1 MKLVIA
7 YVQPFVGDRVI
18 DALRAV
24 PGVTG
29 ATFAEVRGFGRGH
42 TVESPTPETLF
53 GSGEHLRLEVAI
65 ADGIEDAVVRAIT
78 RAAHTGHRGD
88 GKVLVL
94 PVSSATQIATGE
106 TGTGVV

>member
-42 TVESPTPETLF
+42 TVESPTAETLF
-53 GSGEHLRLEVAI
+53 GSGEHLRFEVAI
-65 ADGIEDAVVRAIT
+65 ADDIEDAVVAAIT
-78 RAAHTGHRGD
+78 RAAHTGQRGD
-88 GKVLVL
+88 GKVFVL
-94 PVSSATQIATGE
+94 QVTAATRIATGE
-106 TGTGVV
+106 TGMAVV

>member
-18 DALRAV
+18 DALRAL

-42 TVESPTPETLF
+42 AVERATAETLF
-53 GSGEHLRLEVAI
+53 GSDEHLRFEVAI
-65 ADGIEDAVVRAIT
+65 ADEIEDIVVSAIAQ
-78 RAAHTGHRGD
+78 AARTGQRGD

-94 PVSSATQIATGE
+94 PVSGATRIASGE
-106 TGTGVV
+106 TGAGVI